1 MFLILATAFLD
12 ILWMS
17 LFLPM
22 LPNIIASFGVNPS
35 WSWYTQAVYAC
46 GMFVGGLFFWR
57 LSDVHGRKKILSF
70 TSIINFVS
78 YIIMLVSVWAL
89 TEKLSSVS
97 LSSDRIDIG
106 VNLIDVFHGFTP
118 MFVLFLVA
126 RFVGGLGGSWFG
138 VIQAYISD
146 ISSPKDKTKNMGLM
160 GAAFWL
166 AFLIGPALSGL
177 LSQVVSIHM
186 ILILCSLV
194 IALNVLS
201 IWVFLKEPVKHVL
214 IEEAHLTDFHFS
226 RTVIVL
232 LILSCGAILGFSA
245 VQSMSSQF
253 YSSRFHFTITQIG
266 YTMAMVGLI
275 AIVYQWFLVKY
286 IRAYFNEVIMI
297 RLAFFLL
304 MIGFLGFAINTDP
317 YILFFWIAIFP
328 IGMWAFNP
336 SIGSLIAQKAGK
348 EVWKVMWYNTS
359 IQSIG
364 QIFWPILAGML
375 YGINIA
381 LPFFVSAGIFGI
393 LFLVSLTQLKS

>member
-35 WSWYTQAVYAC
+35 WSGYTQAVYAC
-46 GMFVGGLFFWR
+46 GMFIGGLFFWK
-57 LSDVHGRKKILSF
+57 LSDTYGRKKILSF

-78 YIIMLVSVWAL
+78 YIIMLVSVWKL
-89 TEKLSSVS
+89 TEQLNTAS
-97 LSSDRIDIG
+97 LTSDTIDIG
-106 VNLIDVFHGFTP
+106 VSLIDVFHWFTP

-146 ISSPKDKTKNMGLM
+146 ISSPKDKTKNMGLI
-160 GAAFWL
+160 GAAFGL

-201 IWVFLKEPVKHVL
+201 IWVFLKEPVKH
-214 IEEAHLTDFHFS
+214 IHTEEIHLADFHFS

-232 LILSCGAILGFSA
+232 LILSCGATLGFSA
-245 VQSMSSQF
+245 VQSMSGQF
-253 YSSRFHFTITQIG
+253 YADRFHFNITQIG
-266 YTMAMVGLI
+266 YTMAMVWFI
-275 AIVYQWFLVKY
+275 AIVYQWFLIKY
-286 IRAYFNEVIMI
+286 IRAYFDEIIMI
-297 RLAFFLL
+297 RLAFFIL
-304 MIGFLGFAINTDP
+304 MFSFIWLALNNNQ
-317 YILFFWIAIFP
+317 YVLFFWIALFP

-364 QIFWPILAGML
+364 QIFWPILAGTL
-375 YGINIA
+375 YGINIG
-381 LPFFVSAGIFGI
+381 LPFLVSAGIFWI
-393 LFLVSLTQLKS
+393 LCLISIIWLS